1 MVLLRLISWPYARKH
16 LLRSLLNIAG
26 IALGV
31 AVWVGIH
38 AANQSVFYAFQQTV
52 NHVAGATQLQI
63 LSGRAGFDETVL
75 ERVQA
80 APEVRVAAPVI
91 ETIVDTGLAGQG
103 NLLMLGVDMTGDR
116 SLRRYEIEGADT
128 DTIDDPLVFLAQPD
142 SLLVTREFAAR
153 HGLGLGS
160 RLPLQTMAGP
170 RQFTVRGLLRPGGL
184 ARAYGGNVAVMDL
197 YAAQAILGRGRT
209 IDRIDVGLVEGVSL
223 DQGREALEKLLGP
236 GFQVEPPAARGR
248 QLDSLLRVYSITV
261 DICSLFALL
270 IGMFIIYNSF
280 AVAVAERRY
289 EIGVLRALGARQ
301 AQIRALFLGES
312 AVAGLAGS
320 GLGVAA
326 GIGMAQVMAGYI
338 TVVLEGMYGVAE
350 RVQEVAAQPWLIAA
364 AVAAGT
370 VTSMAAALAPAQ
382 AAARV
387 DPTQALQK
395 GKFQVFSL
403 REHRLR
409 RAAAAGLAVLS
420 ALCLT
425 RGRSMLPLY
434 AGYAGSILA
443 ALLLTPSLAMG
454 LARLLRP
461 LLRAL
466 RPVEGALAVDSLLQ
480 SPRRTS
486 ATVAALMIS
495 LALTLGMAGI
505 ARGAH
510 ASIIEWLRTTLDP
523 DLFVTTSRTLTTAA
537 FRFPSSMAEELRRIE
552 GIARVQGV
560 RSTRIRL
567 GDKLV
572 LLSAVDQVLG
582 GGLSVSENFAAL
594 YGVRVGDLL
603 AVPTPGGVLRRP
615 IAGLVRDYQ
624 NQQGTILL
632 DRQLYQEHWK
642 DDTVNVFRIYLQPG
656 APAEEVRAA
665 IVKAC
670 GAERRLFV
678 LTNTEV
684 RGYIERVADQWFRVT
699 YVQTAV
705 AVLVALMGIITTL
718 TVSITDRR
726 RELGVLQAVGGL
738 RRQVRGTIR
747 MEAVAIGVIGLVL
760 GLALGALNLYYS
772 LEIVR
777 RDISGMA
784 FDYHY
789 PAGTALLLAPVILTA
804 AFLASLAPAESALR
818 GRLAEAL
825 EYE

>member
-1 MVLLRLISWPYARKH
+1 LVLLRLISWPYARKH

-103 NLLMLGVDMTGDR
+103 SLLLLGVDMTGDR
-116 SLRRYEIEGADT
+116 SLRRYEIEGADA

-153 HGLGLGS
+153 HHLGLNS

-184 ARAYGGNVAVMDL
+184 AQAYGGNVAVMDL
-197 YAAQAILGRGRT
+197 YAAQAVLGRNRT
-209 IDRIDVGLVEGVSL
+209 IDRIDVALVEGASL
-223 DQGREALEKLLGP
+223 DQGRAALEGLLGP

-248 QLDSLLRVYSITV
+248 QLDAVLRVYSITV
-261 DICSLFALL
+261 NICSLFALV

-289 EIGVLRALGARQ
+289 EIGILRALGATQ
-301 AQIRALFLGES
+301 AQVRALFLGES
-312 AVAGLAGS
+312 ALAGLAGS
-320 GLGVAA
+320 VLGAA
-326 GIGMAQVMAGYI
+326 TGIGIAQVVSGYI
-338 TVVLEGMYGVAE
+338 MVVLEGMFGVAE
-350 RVQEVAAQPWLIAA
+350 QVQEVAARPWLIAA

-370 VTSMAAALAPAQ
+370 VTSITAALAPAR

-395 GKFQVFSL
+395 GKFQLFST

-409 RAAAAGLAVLS
+409 RAAAVGLAATS
-420 ALCLT
+420 ALCLLL
-425 RGRSMLPLY
+425 GRSTLLFY
-434 AGYAGSILA
+434 AGYIGSILA
-443 ALLLTPSLAMG
+443 ALLLTPVLAMG

-466 RPVEGALAVDSLLQ
+466 WPVEGALAVDSLLQ

-495 LALTLGMAGI
+495 IALTLGMAGI

-537 FRFPSSMAEELRRIE
+537 FRFPASMAGELRRLE

-560 RSTRIRL
+560 RSMRIRL

-572 LLSAVDQVLG
+572 LLSAVDQALA
-582 GGLSVSENFAAL
+582 GGLRVSENFAAL
-594 YGVRVGDLL
+594 YGVRVGDFLE
-603 AVPTPGGVLRRP
+603 VPTPRGVLRRP
-615 IAGLVRDYQ
+615 IAGLIRDYQ
-624 NQQGTILL
+624 NQQGTIVL
-632 DRQLYQEHWK
+632 DRQLYQEHWN

-656 APAEEVRAA
+656 ASAERVSAA
-665 IVKAC
+665 IVTTF
-670 GAERRLFV
+670 GGGRRLFV
-678 LTNTEV
+678 LTNAEV
-684 RGYIERVADQWFRVT
+684 RGYVERVTDQWFQVT

-705 AVLVALMGIITTL
+705 AVLVALLGIITTL

-738 RRQVRGTIR
+738 RSQIRGTIR

-772 LEIVR
+772 LEMVR
-777 RDISGMA
+777 RDIAGMA

-789 PAGTALLLAPVILTA
+789 PVGTALLLIPVILAA

-818 GRLAEAL
+818 GSLSKAL

>member
-103 NLLMLGVDMTGDR
+103 SLLLLGVDMTGDR

-153 HGLGLGS
+153 HGLDLNS

-170 RQFTVRGLLRPGGL
+170 RRFTVRGLLRPGGL
-184 ARAYGGNVAVMDL
+184 AQAYGGNVAVMDL

-209 IDRIDVGLVEGVSL
+209 IDRIDVGLIEGVSL

-261 DICSLFALL
+261 DICSLFALV

-280 AVAVAERRY
+280 AVAVAERRR
-289 EIGVLRALGARQ
+289 EIGILRALGARQ
-301 AQIRALFLGES
+301 GQIRALFLGES

-320 GLGVAA
+320 GLGVVA
-326 GIGMAQVMAGYI
+326 GIGMAKVMAGYI

-350 RVQEVAAQPWLIAA
+350 RVQEVAAQPWLLVA

-395 GKFQVFSL
+395 GKFQIFSG

-409 RAAAAGLAVLS
+409 RAAAGLAAMS

-425 RGRSMLPLY
+425 LGRSTAPFY
-434 AGYAGSILA
+434 VGYVGSIVA
-443 ALLLTPSLAMG
+443 ALLFTPTLAMG
-454 LARLLRP
+454 LARILRP
-461 LLRAL
+461 VLRAL
-466 RPVEGALAVDSLLQ
+466 WPVEGALAADSLLQ

-510 ASIIEWLRTTLDP
+510 ASIIGWLQTTLDP

-537 FRFPSSMAEELRRIE
+537 FRFPASMAEELRRME

-567 GDKLV
+567 GDRLV

-594 YGVRVGDLL
+594 YGVRVGDTLDI
-603 AVPTPGGVLRRP
+603 PTPRGVLRRP
-615 IAGLVRDYQ
+615 IAGLIRDYQ

-632 DRQLYQEHWK
+632 DRQLYREHWN
-642 DDTVNVFRIYLQPG
+642 DDTVNLFRIYLEPG
-656 APAEEVRAA
+656 APAKGVREG
-665 IVKAC
+665 IVNAF

-684 RGYIERVADQWFRVT
+684 RNYIERVADQWFRVS

-705 AVLVALMGIITTL
+705 AVLVALLGIITTL

-738 RRQVRGTIR
+738 RSQIRGTIR
-747 MEAVAIGVIGLVL
+747 MEAVAIGIIGLVL

-772 LEIVR
+772 LEMVR

-789 PAGTALLLAPVILTA
+789 PVGTALLLIPVILAA